1 MAKIFPCKLTGLH
14 HLGCFFLIN
23 NYVTRIIYWNRIFQI
38 EYNEMDQYGLNGS
51 KCSKIQ
57 NKIKQR
63 DDGKFRWFGCDIVRD
78 GSEAGQD
85 RRMRYLSPPS
95 MVLFCPIPTLPYMTG
110 KIFLPHSRPLGPR
123 EALPPPHKTLL
134 FVNFPYNQYNFFNE
148 TYFINKNILEITTK
162 FITSNQ
168 INFQKKLNNIS
179 KHLTRQSQNNNNIN
193 NNKIKISL

>member
-63 DDGKFRWFGCDIVRD
+63 DDGKFRRFGCDIVRD

-123 EALPPPHKTLL
+123 EAPPVPIKLYFLL
-134 FVNFPYNQYNFFNE
+134 ICP
-148 TYFINKNILEITTK
+148 I
-162 FITSNQ
+162 
-168 INFQKKLNNIS
+168 IS
-179 KHLTRQSQNNNNIN
+179 TIFLMKPISL
-193 NNKIKISL
+193 IKIYLKLQLNLSHQIKSVFRKN